1 MSAER
6 KGSTDCRT
14 EEQVLIEDNTL
25 GNEEQVGN
33 ITACGEDILGVSNV
47 AENIIQETLVE
58 DEGCLKVPQ
67 TTPNHGRRFSIAS
80 LRSGN
85 ARRMEH
91 VPGGQTHFSWN
102 CSTIYLLVLLFI
114 VFIVILFNIY
124 IFSSLL

>member
-1 MSAER
+1 MSAEG
-6 KGSTDCRT
+6 KGSTDGRT
-14 EEQVLIEDNTL
+14 EEQVLIEENTL
-25 GNEEQVGN
+25 GNKERVGN

-58 DEGCLKVPQ
+58 NEGCLKVPQ

-80 LRSGN
+80 LHSGN
-85 ARRMEH
+85 SRRMEY
-91 VPGGQTHFSWN
+91 VPGGPTQFSWN